1 MHSGDSKELL
11 LSQTTDAD
19 LELLRAL
26 GTLADERGTTAFVVG
41 GVVRDLFHRPND
53 GDQGP
58 HSYDLD
64 VVVEADA
71 VEFAEAAAERLG
83 GAIKAHTRFGTVIL
97 TLHGGRKVDL
107 ATARSEV
114 YERAGALPTVI
125 PGAIENDLKRR
136 DFTINS
142 MAIVL
147 NSDDFGTLLDPHG
160 GRADLENRILRV
172 LSDISFED
180 DPTRIL
186 RGVRFSARF
195 SLSIEPVTEALLKR
209 AVAERRTDTVSGERL
224 LNEIEL
230 IIGEDDPWPPVFR
243 LIDWGILSSMVEGW
257 DVTNS
262 VRATIVEID
271 RLLSGTEGVG
281 EPAPARWMAL
291 FAALVLPLEPE
302 VRERVVERL
311 AAGRR
316 IRALVRSLAEFE
328 DDVLPALSADEE
340 LPPSRLHGLLRR
352 FSSETLLVSRAAAPG
367 TPVAERIALYTSE
380 LAGVSTAL
388 GGDDIA
394 ALGVP
399 EGKAVGE
406 ILGSLLDARLDGDV
420 SSEDD
425 ERELARRL
433 AQSLTSAAETASVA
447 NDSKTVKREPEASE
461 MAHEDL
467 LEEQTTVTAT
477 QEPETAT
484 PEPARGDAPGT
495 EAADVRDAEADA
507 GAEAVAGTEARTGTE
522 AVAGTGAEPAP
533 EQEREA
539 PLVHRPV
546 YEVRLDAFEGPLD
559 LLLHLIRE
567 HEIDIYD
574 IPIASITG
582 QYLEYINFMESLDL
596 ALAGEFLEMAA
607 TLIRIKVQMLLP
619 KERGGDEE
627 EEDPREQLVRKLVE
641 YKQFKEV
648 ASTLSEKE
656 AERRHYFPRGVDPKS
671 YADTE
676 EEEVDIEEFLRDV
689 TLFDLVDGLREVLSR
704 VPERV
709 DVHSV
714 DMEEF
719 TVEELI
725 GRIRNMVSERGLI
738 PFSDVFGSTA
748 SRLEIL
754 ATFIA
759 LLELIRLGEVKAIQK
774 RNFGDIEIQAR
785 VEE

>member
-1 MHSGDSKELL
+1 VYSGDAKELL
-11 LSQTTDAD
+11 ISHTTDAD
-19 LELLRAL
+19 LELLKGL
-26 GTLADERGTTAFVVG
+26 GTLADERGTTACVVG
-41 GVVRDLFHRPND
+41 GVVRDLFRGKPD
-53 GDQGP
+53 Y
-58 HSYDLD
+58 YDLD
-64 VVVEADA
+64 IVVEADA
-71 VEFAEAAAERLG
+71 VAFAEAAAELLG
-83 GAIKAHTRFGTVIL
+83 GAVKAHTRFGTVIL
-97 TLHGGRKVDL
+97 TLPGGRKVDL

-114 YERAGALPTVI
+114 YERAGALPTVT

-147 NSDDFGTLLDPHG
+147 NSADFGTLLDPYG
-160 GRADLENRILRV
+160 GRADLDKGILRV
-172 LSDISFED
+172 LSDVSFED

-195 SLSIEPVTEALLKR
+195 SLSIESVTEALLKR
-209 AVAERRTDTVSGERL
+209 AVAERRTDSVSGERL

-230 IIGEDDPWPPVFR
+230 ILSEDDPWPPVFR
-243 LIDWGILSSMVEGW
+243 LIDWGILSAIVEGW
-257 DVTNS
+257 DIGNS
-262 VRATIVEID
+262 VRATVVEID
-271 RLLSGTEGVG
+271 RLLSGADGFG
-281 EPAPARWMAL
+281 EPAPRRWMAL

-316 IRALVRSLAEFE
+316 VRALVRDLAGFE
-328 DDVLPALSADEE
+328 DDALPELSSDEN
-340 LPPSRLHGLLRR
+340 LLPSRLHRLLRR
-352 FSSETLLVSRAAAPG
+352 FTSETLLVARAAAPG
-367 TPVAERIALYTSE
+367 TPAAERIALYTKQ

-388 GGDDIA
+388 GGDDNA

-406 ILGSLLDARLDGDV
+406 ILGALLDARLDGDV
-420 SSEDD
+420 SSEED

-433 AQSLTSAAETASVA
+433 AQTLTRGAGTDSVTVNSTTAEQ
-447 NDSKTVKREPEASE
+447 EPEASE
-461 MAHEDL
+461 MAHEEL
-467 LEEQTTVTAT
+467 LEQQTTTAVTEEAET
-477 QEPETAT
+477 VPPEPERGDT
-484 PEPARGDAPGT
+484 PEAGQADVHEPVTERGT
-495 EAADVRDAEADA
+495 E
-507 GAEAVAGTEARTGTE
+507 GGG
-522 AVAGTGAEPAP
+522 PAP
-533 EQEREA
+533 EREA
-539 PLVHRPV
+539 QLVRRPV
-546 YEVRLDAFEGPLD
+546 YEVHLDAFEGPLD

-574 IPIASITG
+574 IPIAVITA
-582 QYLEYINFMESLDL
+582 QYLEYISFMESLDL

-619 KERGGDEE
+619 KERDGAEE

-648 ASTLSEKE
+648 ATALSDKE
-656 AERRHYFPRGVDPKS
+656 AERRQYFPKGVDPRS
-671 YADTE
+671 YVDT

-719 TVEELI
+719 TVEEQI
-725 GRIRNMVSERGLI
+725 GRIRSIVSERTSV
-738 PFSDVFGSTA
+738 PFSDVFGSAA